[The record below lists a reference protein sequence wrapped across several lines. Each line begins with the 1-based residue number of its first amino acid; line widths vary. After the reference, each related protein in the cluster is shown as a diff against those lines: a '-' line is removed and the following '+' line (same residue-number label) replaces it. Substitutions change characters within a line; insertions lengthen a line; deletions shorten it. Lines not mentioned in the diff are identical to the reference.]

1 MWRDLDETLGPFLSR
16 RNKQGARKDDA
27 VNMKDTGKMVSASW
41 HEYEKAIFMEM
52 WERESSCSRVGT
64 FGTESAVRKRG
75 GSRNLPYLNAK
86 PRQIPLLGTYA

>member
-1 MWRDLDETLGPFLSR
+1 MAAQLLKLCMDLL
-16 RNKQGARKDDA
+16 N
-27 VNMKDTGKMVSASW
+27 GKGK
-41 HEYEKAIFMEM
+41 Y
-52 WERESSCSRVGT
+52 RYCLRVGT